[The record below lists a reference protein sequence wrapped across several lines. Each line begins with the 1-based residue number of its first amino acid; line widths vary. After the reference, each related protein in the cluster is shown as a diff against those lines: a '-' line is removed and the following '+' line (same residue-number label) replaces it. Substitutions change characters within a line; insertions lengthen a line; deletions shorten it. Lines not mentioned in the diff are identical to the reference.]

1 MAIFD
6 GLPKER
12 LLIPAA
18 VRALRTLRL
27 VEYRC
32 RQRVSELLDLLLELG
47 HAGEHGSLEQ
57 ALQNMVLLWSRKTRQ
72 QLGMAQ
78 LDATLSERS
87 ANCVRGVHQAQ
98 AFVEGGPTPTKAPCR
113 IVPIAL

>member
-1 MAIFD
+1 MDHAQRYLEHLQFER
-6 GLPKER
+6 GLS
-12 LLIPAA
+12 
-18 VRALRTLRL
+18 TLT
-27 VEYRC
+27 VQQYR
-32 RQRVSELLDLLLELG
+32 RDLDLLLELTDTDKL
-47 HAGEHGSLEQ
+47 GSLEKCPK
-57 ALQNMVLLWSRKTRQ
+57 NSVLLWSRKTRQ
-72 QLGMAQ
+72 QLGVAQ